1 MSSLSNSCILLFV
14 KAPQPGQVKSRLAKS
29 IGQAHA
35 TRLYESFGLDLLAC
49 LSHLS
54 AEVIIF
60 FAPKTAEAQIKTWLG
75 RDRHYQPQVGLD
87 LGQRLHN
94 AFEHTFQRGFE
105 RVLVIGSDS
114 PDLPVAILQT
124 ALEGLQSHEVAI
136 GASEDGGYYALGFSR
151 QGFLPAVFQGIAW
164 STDKVFAQTLSC
176 LQRHQKNLLQLP
188 VWYDVDTLEDLNK
201 FYHRQRDANSWT
213 MRYLAQHQAEI
224 LYDP

>member
-1 MSSLSNSCILLFV
+1 MALLSNSCILLFV
-14 KAPQPGQVKSRLAKS
+14 KAPQPGEVKTRLAQA

-49 LSHLS
+49 LGHLS
-54 AEVIIF
+54 SEVIIF
-60 FAPKTAEAQIKTWLG
+60 FTPGAAEAQIKTWLG

-87 LGQRLHN
+87 LGERLHN

-105 RVLVIGSDS
+105 RVLAIGSDS
-114 PDLPVAILQT
+114 PDLSAAILQT
-124 ALEGLQSHEVAI
+124 ALEGLQNHEAVI
-136 GASEDGGYYALGFSR
+136 GPSEDGGYYALGFSR

-176 LQRHQKNLLQLP
+176 FQAHQKNLLRLP
-188 VWYDVDTLEDLNK
+188 AWYDVDTLEDLNN
-201 FYHRQRDANSWT
+201 FHRRQRDANSWT

-224 LYDP
+224 FHDA